1 VIGLDTNVLVRFLT
15 LDDPRQA
22 PRATQIIE
30 HELSEDEPGFVST
43 VVLAE
48 LSWVL
53 ESRYGRGRAAIAE
66 VMEGLLRLDCL
77 RFEHPRAV
85 ASAVASAVAAAA
97 ETNADFAEVLISAIA
112 AEAGCERTL
121 TFDRRALRLPGFV
134 RA

>member
-1 VIGLDTNVLVRFLT
+1 MIGLDTNVLVRFLT

-85 ASAVASAVAAAA
+85 ASAVAAAA
-97 ETNADFAEVLISAIA
+97 ETNADFADALIGAIA